1 MKKFLSILM
10 VLAMI
15 LAMSTTAFAAEDE
28 TFTLTITGTEGH
40 AYEIY
45 QIYTGDIEYEGTE
58 TVLTHVKYG
67 ANHYPVDS
75 RPGVDVPLDELKTLM
90 SAQKP
95 AEILDSSVKGD
106 PIATI
111 PVGEETSATVSN
123 LAPGYYMIVDATIDL
138 PDGQTRSPIMLQM
151 LENVTIASKHASITS
166 EKKVDDKKDS
176 THEEDSEDWQDVAD
190 YDFGDDV
197 PFRLTVTLPETFNS
211 YENYTLTFHD
221 EKAAGLGNPENMEVY
236 ILKADGTKITVNE
249 GNPGYQVLP
258 CTSDKCEFG
267 GCSFTIEVGDVK
279 LLYGD
284 KTFTKDDIIVVEYT
298 AELLDTANVGKD
310 GNENGMYVCHPD
322 GHTPKDYVTV
332 LTYELKVNK
341 IDGATKEAL
350 AGAGFTL
357 YKWIAD
363 AKDGVGDWAVVGV
376 KAAGDDITSFTWSGV
391 DGGLYKLV
399 ESTRP
404 NAYNAIGD
412 IEFTLDST
420 HKTVWVKTENA
431 SNSAFLDLIA
441 KDMNGTPIFADQD
454 ANGVEDGKLE
464 GVVENYKGAILP
476 ETGAEGTFMLITF
489 GTILVVV
496 AAVFM
501 ITRKKMSIYED

>member
-1 MKKFLSILM
+1 MKKLFAIVLA
-10 VLAMI
+10 LAMI
-15 LAMSTTAFAAEDE
+15 FAMATTAFAAEEE
-28 TFTLTITGTEGH
+28 TVSLTITGIAGH

-58 TVLTHVKYG
+58 IVLTHVKYG
-67 ANHYPVDS
+67 LNHYPVDG
-75 RPGVDVPLDELKTLM
+75 RPGVDVPLDELKTFM
-90 SAQKP
+90 SAQNP
-95 AEILDSSVKGD
+95 AEMLDSSVKGT
-106 PIATI
+106 PVATI
-111 PVGEETSATVSN
+111 PAGTETSATISN
-123 LAPGYYMIVDATIDL
+123 LTPGYYMIVDATEEL
-138 PDGQTRSPIMLQM
+138 PDGQTRSPIMLKM

-176 THEEDSEDWQDVAD
+176 THEEDGVNWQDVAD

-211 YENYTLTFHD
+211 YETYTLTFHD
-221 EKAAGLGNPENMEVY
+221 QKAAGLGDAENLNVY
-236 ILKADGTKITVNE
+236 ILKADGTKITVNP
-249 GNPGYQVLP
+249 GNPGYQILP

-279 LLYGD
+279 QLYGD
-284 KTFTKDDIIVVEYT
+284 KAFAKDDMIVVEYT
-298 AELLDTANVGKD
+298 AKLLESANVGRE

-322 GHTPKDYVTV
+322 GHTPRDYVTV
-332 LTYELKVNK
+332 LTYELKINK

-363 AKDGVGDWAVVGV
+363 AKDGAGDWEVVSV
-376 KAAGDDITSFTWSGV
+376 KAPGADITTFTWSGI

-412 IEFTLDST
+412 IEFTVDST
-420 HKTVWVKTENA
+420 HKDIWVKTETA
-431 SNSAFLDLIA
+431 TNSAFMDVIA
-441 KDMNGTPIFADQD
+441 KDLNGKPVFADQD
-454 ANGVEDGKLE
+454 DNGAEDGKLE
-464 GVVENYKGAILP
+464 GVVENYKGAVLP

-496 AAVFM
+496 AVVFM